1 MSSRIRRSRPRGP
14 GCVASLRAYPSPEK
28 QCSRLYGSRACRIGR
43 ELSAPPPSFP
53 AATSNKSVCADSDY
67 WEGVGYE
74 QPSQHTLDEHALG
87 CDGSSKLSGPLFR
100 HHQRPVRRNH
110 ESNVT
115 RFHDSATRS
124 INSGTWRPAA
134 RSAVLC
140 SQGRCKANAR
150 RAASVQ
156 LWLDIV
162 PHIVVIVLM
171 PMVRGKPGNS

>member
-1 MSSRIRRSRPRGP
+1 MCCQFARIPFAGEAVQSIVRKPRVSYWPRVERTSALLPSGYVKQKRLCRQRLVSTQRPGT
-14 GCVASLRAYPSPEK
+14 GV
-28 QCSRLYGSRACRIGR
+28 I
-43 ELSAPPPSFP
+43 LS
-53 AATSNKSVCADSDY
+53 T
-67 WEGVGYE
+67 
-74 QPSQHTLDEHALG
+74 HALG